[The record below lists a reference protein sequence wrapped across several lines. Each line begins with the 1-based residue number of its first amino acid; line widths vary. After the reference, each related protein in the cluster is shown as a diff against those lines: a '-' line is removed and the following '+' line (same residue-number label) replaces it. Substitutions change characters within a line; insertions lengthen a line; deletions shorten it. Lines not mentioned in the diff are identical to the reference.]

1 MDMKIDVTQIIIAL
15 ITVLLVPFVKVYVAP
30 LFKSKISNDQWK
42 LINQWIVISVKAA
55 ETLPEFKNMEKCGK
69 EKFNYVLESIKTTCT
84 KYGITY
90 DETAIRNAI
99 QSVWD
104 DLYNDV
110 TK

>member
-30 LFKSKISNDQWK
+30 FLKSKFTDVQWK
-42 LINQWIVISVKAA
+42 LIETWIKAGVKAA

-69 EKFNYVLESIKTTCT
+69 EKFNYVLESIKTTCA